1 MCGRYAAMADPDELV
16 EEYRLDEVTDEGAR
30 ACVPRYNIA
39 PTDTVPAIVER
50 PTELGHVRKLVGLRW
65 GLVPSWSK
73 DMSSGARMIN
83 ARVETVT
90 EKPSFRKAMSSRRCL
105 LPALGYYE
113 WRKETDGGKPVKQPY
128 FLAPKDG
135 SLVHMAGLYE
145 FWKGPQGW
153 LASTSIITTCA
164 TDELGWVHDRMPMT
178 VSDRDAWLDPS
189 LTDGEAARILLGP
202 LELLR
207 PTRVS
212 RAVNNVAH
220 DGESLLQPVD
230 GEDRRE

>member
-1 MCGRYAAMADPDELV
+1 MCGRYAASADPDELV

-50 PTELGHVRKLVGLRW
+50 AAEPGTVRKLVGLRW
-65 GLVPSWSK
+65 GLVPSWSR
-73 DMSSGARMIN
+73 DASSGARMIN

-90 EKPSFRKAMSSRRCL
+90 EKPAFRKAMSARRCL

-128 FLAPKDG
+128 FLNPTDG
-135 SLVHMAGLYE
+135 SLLQMAGLYE
-145 FWKGPQGW
+145 FWKGPDGW
-153 LASTSIITTCA
+153 LISTAIITTSA

-178 VSDRDAWLDPS
+178 VADRDAWLDPS
-189 LTDGEAARILLGP
+189 LTNGEAARKLLGAVAH
-202 LELLR
+202 LR
-207 PTRVS
+207 PIKVS
-212 RAVNNVAH
+212 RAVNSVAH
-220 DGESLLQPVD
+220 DGESLLRAI
-230 GEDRRE
+230 E

>member
-1 MCGRYAAMADPDELV
+1 MCGRYAASADPDELV
-16 EEYRLDEVTDEGAR
+16 QEYRLDEVTEEGAR
-30 ACVPRYNIA
+30 ACVPQYNIA

-50 PTELGHVRKLVGLRW
+50 AAEAGPVRKLVGLRW

-73 DMSSGARMIN
+73 DVSSGPRMIN

-90 EKPSFRKAMSSRRCL
+90 QKPSFRKPMSARRCL

-113 WRKETDGGKPVKQPY
+113 WRKETEDGKSVKQPY
-128 FLAPKDG
+128 FLAPTDG

-145 FWKGPQGW
+145 FWKGPDGW
-153 LASTSIITTCA
+153 LASTTIITTSA

-178 VSDRDAWLDPS
+178 VVDRDAWLDPS
-189 LTDGEAARILLGP
+189 LTDGEAARDLLGP
-202 LELLR
+202 IAHLH

-212 RAVNNVAH
+212 RAVNSVAA
-220 DGESLLQPVD
+220 DGEALLRPL
-230 GEDRRE
+230 E